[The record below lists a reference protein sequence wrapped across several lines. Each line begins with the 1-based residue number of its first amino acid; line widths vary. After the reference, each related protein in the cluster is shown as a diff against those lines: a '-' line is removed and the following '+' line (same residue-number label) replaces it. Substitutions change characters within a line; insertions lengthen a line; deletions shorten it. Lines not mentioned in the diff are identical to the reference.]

1 MKKKLL
7 FPTLLLSSILLHTG
21 CMQKQFIETN
31 EESTLQSNQP
41 TINHTPTHHTPINH
55 PTLVPPPS
63 SSITGTAHQLQTIQ
77 GQPITVVENGNVG
90 FKFPQFAGKI
100 IIFQIFGKDCEY
112 CFEEMPI
119 ITRIK
124 SQYGSR
130 VEVVA
135 IQAQDRMSPSE
146 ASNIMSQHHINYPI
160 IEGDDAQD
168 LLRFLTET
176 YGWTG
181 ILPYILL
188 IKDGVTEYNFSDGG
202 VSYQEFR
209 ESIESLL

>member
-1 MKKKLL
+1 MQKKLL
-7 FPTLLLSSILLHTG
+7 FSYILLSGILLYTG
-21 CMQKQFIETN
+21 CAKKQIFEVAQTTDI
-31 EESTLQSNQP
+31 QP
-41 TINHTPTHHTPINH
+41 IVNHVPSYTSTPTSIQSTPLAI
-55 PTLVPPPS
+55 
-63 SSITGTAHQLQTIQ
+63 SSITGKTHQLKTIQ
-77 GQPITVVENGNVG
+77 GQAITIVENGNVG

-119 ITRIK
+119 INRIK

-135 IQAQDRMSPSE
+135 IQAQDRMSPSV
-146 ASNIMSQHHINYPI
+146 ASTIMRQYHINYPI

-188 IKDGVTEYNFSDGG
+188 IKDGATEYNFSDGG
-202 VSYQEFR
+202 VGYQEFR